1 MSLHAQSSI
10 HRSEMD
16 RVVCLSRQKL
26 RIESTRDEP
35 DLRKLLAHVCTAE
48 QVECWIRQNP
58 PSRTAPAPAQ
68 DLEVDNQGTEALP
81 SLRTV
86 QTEASMFHHWPPTDL
101 RPTVTV
107 VREVGDE
114 DDEPNDD
121 SQDSSSSS
129 SEESWNGS
137 CASDASETSTLGKY
151 AGGGSSVGRAT
162 NFN

>member
-1 MSLHAQSSI
+1 
-10 HRSEMD
+10 MD
-16 RVVCLSRQKL
+16 RVVYLSRQKL

-58 PSRTAPAPAQ
+58 PSRTAPVPAQ
-68 DLEVDNQGTEALP
+68 DLEVNNQGAEALP

-86 QTEASMFHHWPPTDL
+86 KTEASMFHHWPPSDL
-101 RPTVTV
+101 RHTVTV

-129 SEESWNGS
+129 SSSEEPWNGS
-137 CASDASETSTLGKY
+137 CASAASETSTLGKY
-151 AGGGSSVGRAT
+151 AGNGSSVRRAT